1 MSITKSI
8 VTGVTI
14 ALIGTA
20 AMAEGPKIYPYA
32 SKDNYCPNGLQPITI
47 SGVICC
53 GTPTTD
59 QSYQSTEGPKIYPY
73 ASKDN
78 YCPNGLQPIT
88 ISGVICCGTPTTD
101 QSYQST
107 MAHPTSKKHYKK
119 KYVHKARSADTC
131 AEGTKGCY

>member
-20 AMAEGPKIYPYA
+20 AMA
-32 SKDNYCPNGLQPITI
+32 
-47 SGVICC
+47 
-53 GTPTTD
+53 
-59 QSYQSTEGPKIYPY
+59 EGPKIYPY